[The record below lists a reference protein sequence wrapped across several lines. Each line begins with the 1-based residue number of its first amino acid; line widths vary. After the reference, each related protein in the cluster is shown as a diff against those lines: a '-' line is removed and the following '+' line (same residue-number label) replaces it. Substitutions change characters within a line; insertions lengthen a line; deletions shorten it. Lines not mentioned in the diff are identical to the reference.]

1 MATLPS
7 IADVSLQKSLPHSP
21 EAERAVLGAILLD
34 NSLFDQASEL
44 LGYEDFYEQ
53 SHQKIFSRMALL
65 SAASE
70 AIDTLTL
77 RSQLQKAN
85 ALEEIGGAA
94 YIASLLDGVPR
105 VANIE
110 NYARIV
116 KEKSVLRKLI
126 HSAHSILL
134 KGFAAEESP
143 MDLLDEAERRI
154 FEIGQERMRSGFIQL
169 SSLLPDTYNHIETLS
184 KRKELITGV
193 PTGFIELDNLTSGLQ
208 PTDLIIVAARPG
220 CGKTSFALNIAQHAS
235 VVHAKSVGVFSLE
248 MSSRQLVTRM
258 LCSEARVDNHR
269 VRAGRISNQDWGEL
283 AKAMSYLSQA
293 RLFIDDTA
301 GSTMMEIRSK
311 ARRLKSEH
319 GLDLLIV
326 DYLQLMS
333 GKSGDGRRFE
343 SREKEIAFISR
354 SMKGLAKELDVPIIA
369 VSQLSRAPEQRA
381 GNHRPQLSDLRE
393 SGSIEQDADVVL
405 FIYREDMYRK
415 KDDMDEESGIAEI
428 IIGKQRNGPTDRVKL
443 AFITEWTKFENL
455 AYDNN

>member
-369 VSQLSRAPEQRA
+369 VSQLSRAPEQRD